1 MKRIKA
7 ACITQ
12 TVHFIN
18 KDVID
23 TEYSKKKVQEEIKR
37 YKYRM
42 DRERTK
48 YKVISEE
55 VQEDGSVIMEIVREY
70 GNNKPTGHYL
80 E

>member
-12 TVHFIN
+12 TIHFIN
-18 KDVID
+18 KDVSGS
-23 TEYSKKKVQEEIKR
+23 EYSKKKVQEEIKR